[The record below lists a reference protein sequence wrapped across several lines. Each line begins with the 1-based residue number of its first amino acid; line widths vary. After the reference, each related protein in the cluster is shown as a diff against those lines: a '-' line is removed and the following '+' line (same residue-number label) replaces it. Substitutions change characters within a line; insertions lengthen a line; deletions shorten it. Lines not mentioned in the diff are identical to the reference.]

1 MDDKENKR
9 GLVCLNDVSCTF
21 VGQFLLETGETGSD
35 LIQGHLIIQGAKAE
49 ALAGV
54 AVAVAVAGRASI
66 TPGDCPIQDLY
77 FSVTIW
83 PSRSWDS
90 T

>member
-1 MDDKENKR
+1 M
-9 GLVCLNDVSCTF
+9 CLNDVSCTF
-21 VGQFLLETGETGSD
+21 VGQFLLGTGETGSD

-54 AVAVAVAGRASI
+54 AVAVAVRASI

-77 FSVTIW
+77 FGVTI
-83 PSRSWDS
+83 
-90 T
+90 